1 VCAVAVGVNFHIEK
15 INGTA
20 LCSTPDKISGP
31 DRRKFRH
38 GSPETVGVSGPSL
51 SGIDRSTGFDKS
63 AYSVLLSRTTVV
75 IILLFKLKRQ
85 KSYNP
90 LFNTEK

>member
-1 VCAVAVGVNFHIEK
+1 LPWGLIFILKKLTEPPSAVLPTKFP
-15 INGTA
+15 A
-20 LCSTPDKISGP
+20 LTGENSGMGAQ
-31 DRRKFRH
+31 KQLGF
-38 GSPETVGVSGPSL
+38 SGPSL

-63 AYSVLLSRTTVV
+63 AYSVLLPRTTVV